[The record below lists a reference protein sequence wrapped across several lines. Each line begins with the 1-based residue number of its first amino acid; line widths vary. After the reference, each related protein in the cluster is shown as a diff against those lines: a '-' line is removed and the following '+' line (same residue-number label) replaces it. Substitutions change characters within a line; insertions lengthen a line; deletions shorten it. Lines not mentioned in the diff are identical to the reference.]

1 MGCESGDP
9 LRVSRDMWDD
19 GKVNPYP
26 SFPFLLF
33 FFPFFSIAIKKNILI
48 RMTYE
53 CVIDTEIIKLNKM
66 IGIKCF
72 LFVITE
78 NVGVYL
84 Y

>member
-1 MGCESGDP
+1 
-9 LRVSRDMWDD
+9 
-19 GKVNPYP
+19 
-26 SFPFLLF
+26 
-33 FFPFFSIAIKKNILI
+33 
-48 RMTYE
+48 MTYE

-84 Y
+84 YWDRNTITYTRLFLPYCCNSN